1 MSLNFDELMKKFYDD
16 PMLGLTQE
24 DAPANST
31 GAAVAGTGD
40 DPVHWKKKKTKEKSP
55 YDGRTKEA
63 RKFFKRMTEL
73 KAKREMK
80 KQSKL
85 AAKVQENTI
94 NREHEYLL
102 AEDNISVLKNIVKN
116 KQAKSVKFKD
126 GSMKVDMFT
135 ASAVT
140 QVFDLV
146 NKSNQDKM
154 KKLING
160 KKADFQKIANF
171 ALSKIK

>member
-1 MSLNFDELMKKFYDD
+1 MSLNFDNLMKKFYDD
-16 PMLGLTQE
+16 PMLGLQQE
-24 DAPANST
+24 DAPTNS
-31 GAAVAGTGD
+31 VAGGGVSLPPD
-40 DPVHWKKKKTKEKSP
+40 AVMDKKKKKEKKP

-63 RKFFKRMTEL
+63 RRFYKRMTEL

-102 AEDNISVLKNIVKN
+102 AEDNVDVLKNIVKN
-116 KQAKSVKFKD
+116 KQNKSIKFKD
-126 GSMKVDMFT
+126 GSMKVDLFT

-146 NKSNQDKM
+146 NKSNQEKM

-160 KKADFQKIANF
+160 KKSDFQKIANF